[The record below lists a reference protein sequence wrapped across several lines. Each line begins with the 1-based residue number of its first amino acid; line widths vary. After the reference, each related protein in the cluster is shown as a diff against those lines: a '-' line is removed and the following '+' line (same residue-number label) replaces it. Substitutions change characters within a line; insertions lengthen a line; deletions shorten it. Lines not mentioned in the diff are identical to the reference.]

1 MSEATNFLISHGGP
15 LLFGVVF
22 LEQIGLPLP
31 TVPWLL
37 GAGALWAM
45 GMMNPMVAFGATVA
59 ACLLADLIWFYLGR
73 HRGNR
78 VLRALCKISLHPDS
92 CVSRTEAIF
101 ARYGAGAVMAAK
113 FLPGLG
119 LIFPPLAG
127 MNGMSSGRFLIYDA
141 FGSMLYAG
149 CFLLLGLLFSNQLNQ
164 VATALAG
171 FSKGALGL
179 LGALAAAYFVFKYLQ
194 RQRLARATASPVA
207 LPWPFVAASFVKG
220 FPGSNDQSSR
230 NTKCENN
237 KLKFEP

>member
-1 MSEATNFLISHGGP
+1 MSEATHFLVSHGGL
-15 LLFGVVF
+15 LLFAVVL

-59 ACLLADLIWFYLGR
+59 ACLFADLIWFYLGR
-73 HRGNR
+73 LRGNR
-78 VLRALCKISLHPDS
+78 VLRVLCRISLHPDS
-92 CVSRTEAIF
+92 CVGRTQAIF
-101 ARYGAGAVMAAK
+101 SRFGVCGVMAAK

-127 MNGMSSGRFLIYDA
+127 MNGMSSGRFLFYDA
-141 FGSMLYAG
+141 LGSILYAG

-171 FSKGALGL
+171 FSKGALSSL
-179 LGALAAAYFVFKYLQ
+179 AVLALAYFAFKYLQ
-194 RQRLARATASPVA
+194 RQRLSRGPR
-207 LPWPFVAASFVKG
+207 SFQNAD
-220 FPGSNDQSSR
+220 F
-230 NTKCENN
+230 
-237 KLKFEP
+237 

>member
-1 MSEATNFLISHGGP
+1 MSEATHFLVSHGGL
-15 LLFGVVF
+15 LLFAVVF

-59 ACLLADLIWFYLGR
+59 ACLFADLIWFYLGR
-73 HRGNR
+73 LRGNR
-78 VLRALCKISLHPDS
+78 VLRVLCRISLHPDS
-92 CVSRTEAIF
+92 CVGRTQAIF
-101 ARYGAGAVMAAK
+101 SRFGVCGVMAAK

-127 MNGMSSGRFLIYDA
+127 MNGMSSGRFLFYDA
-141 FGSMLYAG
+141 LGSILYAG

-171 FSKGALGL
+171 FSKGALSSL
-179 LGALAAAYFVFKYLQ
+179 AVLALAYFAFKYLQ
-194 RQRLARATASPVA
+194 RQRLSRGPR
-207 LPWPFVAASFVKG
+207 SFQNAD
-220 FPGSNDQSSR
+220 F
-230 NTKCENN
+230 
-237 KLKFEP
+237 

>member
-1 MSEATNFLISHGGP
+1 MSEATHFLISDGGP

-37 GAGALWAM
+37 GAGALWAL
-45 GMMNPMVAFGATVA
+45 GMMNPIVAFGASVA

-78 VLRALCKISLHPDS
+78 VLRVLCRISLHPDS
-92 CVSRTEAIF
+92 CVGRTQAIF
-101 ARYGAGAVMAAK
+101 SRFGVGGVMAAK
-113 FLPGLG
+113 FLPGVG

-127 MNGMSSGRFLIYDA
+127 MNGMSSGRFLLYDA
-141 FGSMLYAG
+141 LGSILYTG

-164 VATALAG
+164 VATALVG

-179 LGALAAAYFVFKYLQ
+179 LGALAGAYFVFKYFQ
-194 RQRLARATASPVA
+194 RQRLSRGPT
-207 LPWPFVAASFVKG
+207 PF
-220 FPGSNDQSSR
+220 QSAD
-230 NTKCENN
+230 C
-237 KLKFEP
+237 

>member
-1 MSEATNFLISHGGP
+1 MSEATHFLISHGGP
-15 LLFGVVF
+15 LLFGIVF

-59 ACLLADLIWFYLGR
+59 ACLFADLIWFYLGR
-73 HRGNR
+73 LRGNR
-78 VLRALCKISLHPDS
+78 VLRVLCRISLHPDS
-92 CVSRTEAIF
+92 CVGRTQAIF
-101 ARYGAGAVMAAK
+101 SRFGVCGVMAAK

-127 MNGMSSGRFLIYDA
+127 MNGMSSGRFLFYDA
-141 FGSMLYAG
+141 LGSILYAG

-171 FSKGALGL
+171 FSKGALTSL
-179 LGALAAAYFVFKYLQ
+179 AVLALAYFAFKYLQ
-194 RQRLARATASPVA
+194 RQRLSRGPR
-207 LPWPFVAASFVKG
+207 SFQNAD
-220 FPGSNDQSSR
+220 F
-230 NTKCENN
+230 
-237 KLKFEP
+237 

>member
-1 MSEATNFLISHGGP
+1 MSEATHFLVSHGGL
-15 LLFGVVF
+15 LLFAVVF

-59 ACLLADLIWFYLGR
+59 ACLFADLIWFYLGR
-73 HRGNR
+73 LRGNR
-78 VLRALCKISLHPDS
+78 VLRVLCRISLHPDS
-92 CVSRTEAIF
+92 CVGRTQAIF
-101 ARYGAGAVMAAK
+101 SRFGVGGVMAAK

-127 MNGMSSGRFLIYDA
+127 MNGMSSGRFLFYDSL
-141 FGSMLYAG
+141 GSMLYAG
-149 CFLLLGLLFSNQLNQ
+149 CFLLLGLLFSNQLSQ
-164 VATALAG
+164 VAAALAG

-179 LGALAAAYFVFKYLQ
+179 LGGLAGSYLVFKYLQ

-207 LPWPFVAASFVKG
+207 LP
-220 FPGSNDQSSR
+220 
-230 NTKCENN
+230 
-237 KLKFEP
+237 

>member
-1 MSEATNFLISHGGP
+1 MSEATHFLISHGGP
-15 LLFGVVF
+15 LLFGIVF

-73 HRGNR
+73 LRGNR
-78 VLRALCKISLHPDS
+78 VLRVLCRISLHPDS
-92 CVSRTEAIF
+92 CVGRTQAIF
-101 ARYGAGAVMAAK
+101 SRFGVGGVMAAK

-127 MNGMSSGRFLIYDA
+127 MNGMSSGRFLFYDA
-141 FGSMLYAG
+141 LGSMLYAG
-149 CFLLLGLLFSNQLNQ
+149 CFLLLGLLFCNQLSQ
-164 VATALAG
+164 VAAALEG

-179 LGALAAAYFVFKYLQ
+179 LAVLALAYFAFKYLQ
-194 RQRLARATASPVA
+194 RQRLSRGPR
-207 LPWPFVAASFVKG
+207 SFQNAD
-220 FPGSNDQSSR
+220 F
-230 NTKCENN
+230 
-237 KLKFEP
+237 

>member
-1 MSEATNFLISHGGP
+1 MSEATHFLISDGGP

-59 ACLLADLIWFYLGR
+59 ACLFADLIWFYLGR
-73 HRGNR
+73 LRGNR
-78 VLRALCKISLHPDS
+78 VLRVLCRISLHPDS
-92 CVSRTEAIF
+92 CVGRTQAIF
-101 ARYGAGAVMAAK
+101 SRFGVCGVMAAK

-127 MNGMSSGRFLIYDA
+127 MNGMSSGRFLFYDA
-141 FGSMLYAG
+141 LGSILYAG

-171 FSKGALGL
+171 FSKGALTSL
-179 LGALAAAYFVFKYLQ
+179 AVLALAYFAFKYLQ
-194 RQRLARATASPVA
+194 RQRLSRGPR
-207 LPWPFVAASFVKG
+207 SFQNAD
-220 FPGSNDQSSR
+220 F
-230 NTKCENN
+230 
-237 KLKFEP
+237 

>member
-1 MSEATNFLISHGGP
+1 MSEATHFLISHGGP
-15 LLFGVVF
+15 LLFGIVF

-59 ACLLADLIWFYLGR
+59 ACLFADLIWFYLGR
-73 HRGNR
+73 LRGNR
-78 VLRALCKISLHPDS
+78 VLRVLCRISLHPDS
-92 CVSRTEAIF
+92 CVGRTQAIF
-101 ARYGAGAVMAAK
+101 SRFGVCGVMAAK

-127 MNGMSSGRFLIYDA
+127 MNGMSSGRFLFYDA
-141 FGSMLYAG
+141 LGSILYAG

-171 FSKGALGL
+171 FSKGALSSL
-179 LGALAAAYFVFKYLQ
+179 AVLALAYFAFKYLQ
-194 RQRLARATASPVA
+194 RQRLSRGPR
-207 LPWPFVAASFVKG
+207 SFQNAD
-220 FPGSNDQSSR
+220 F
-230 NTKCENN
+230 
-237 KLKFEP
+237 

>member
-1 MSEATNFLISHGGP
+1 MSEATHFLISHGGP

-59 ACLLADLIWFYLGR
+59 ACLFADLIWFYLGR
-73 HRGNR
+73 LRGNR
-78 VLRALCKISLHPDS
+78 VLRVLCRISLHPDS
-92 CVSRTEAIF
+92 CVGRTQAIF
-101 ARYGAGAVMAAK
+101 SRFGVCGVMAAK

-127 MNGMSSGRFLIYDA
+127 MNGMSSGRFLFYDA
-141 FGSMLYAG
+141 LGSILYAG

-171 FSKGALGL
+171 FSKGALSSL
-179 LGALAAAYFVFKYLQ
+179 AVLALAYFAFKYLQ
-194 RQRLARATASPVA
+194 RQRLSRGPR
-207 LPWPFVAASFVKG
+207 SFQNAD
-220 FPGSNDQSSR
+220 F
-230 NTKCENN
+230 
-237 KLKFEP
+237 